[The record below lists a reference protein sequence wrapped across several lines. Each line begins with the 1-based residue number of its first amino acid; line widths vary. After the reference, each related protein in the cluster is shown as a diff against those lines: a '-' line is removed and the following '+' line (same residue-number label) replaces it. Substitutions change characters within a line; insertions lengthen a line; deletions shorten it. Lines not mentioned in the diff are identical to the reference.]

1 MAGAVVAIL
10 TVAMKVTLTFLLAAL
25 LFAIPAAAQDWSV
38 GIATGPFIFGDFA
51 ERTLRV
57 GTPEGGTTTST
68 DTLSGATRAGLAVD
82 IERKLSDRL
91 SFRLEGTFTEAPLA
105 LGDGD
110 FELDAGN
117 LDVATFTVPLV
128 FHVNPRG
135 AFRFHLLAGPAYAA
149 YHIDAR
155 ENANQQAPIFEGTRN
170 RWGYAAGIGLGW
182 HINERFA
189 IEAGVTDL
197 VTESP
202 FRREDF
208 GSSLTTVD
216 IPRTQ
221 NVHSTIGLRIKF

>member
-1 MAGAVVAIL
+1 MAGVTVAIL
-10 TVAMKVTLTFLLAAL
+10 TIAMKVTSPFLLAAL

-38 GIATGPFIFGDFA
+38 GVATGPFIFGDFA

-57 GTPEGGTTTST
+57 GTPEGGSTTSH
-68 DTLSGATRAGLAVD
+68 DTLSAATRAGLAVD
-82 IERKLSDRL
+82 LERKLSDRL

-105 LGDGD
+105 LGDGE
-110 FELDAGN
+110 FELDAGK

-128 FHVNPRG
+128 FHINPRG
-135 AFRFHLLAGPAYAA
+135 SFRFHLLAGPAYAA
-149 YHIDAR
+149 YHIKAR
-155 ENANQQAPIFEGTRN
+155 DNANAQAPIFEGTRG
-170 RWGYAAGIGLGW
+170 RWGYAAGVGLGW

-189 IEAGVTDL
+189 VEAGVTDL

-202 FRREDF
+202 LRRADF
-208 GSSLTTVD
+208 GGSLTTVK